1 MYIHPDHVAMVAL
14 QRHRDMLASAEQARL
29 VRQAVLLSPAK
40 PRRPRILRA
49 LARARGDSG
58 VRIPGPVSAMPSA

>member
-1 MYIHPDHVAMVAL
+1 MYMHPDHAAMVAR
-14 QRHRDMLASAEQARL
+14 QQHRDMLAAAEQARL

-49 LARARGDSG
+49 LARDRSSG
-58 VRIPGPVSAMPSA
+58 LRIPGPVSATPSA